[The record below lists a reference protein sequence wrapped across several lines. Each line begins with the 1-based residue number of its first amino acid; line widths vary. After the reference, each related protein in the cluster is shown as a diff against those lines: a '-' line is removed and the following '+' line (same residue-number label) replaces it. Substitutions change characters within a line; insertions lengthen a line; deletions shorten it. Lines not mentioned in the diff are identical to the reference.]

1 MDVGKSSAVD
11 DLQRIA
17 FIKNAQITWKTGS
30 WTLNAGLIST
40 TQFKV
45 QEDFW
50 GYRYMMMSFQDY
62 YKWGSSADLGVSA
75 AYKFTDWLSVDGIVV
90 NGEGYKKVQKNDGL
104 QYGLGAT
111 IQPVGG
117 LMFRLYGSVN
127 ESADETKENI
137 TNIATMIGYKGKSF
151 SIAAEY
157 NWMGNTKNVKD
168 ANQSGVSVYGTLK
181 LNKQLEWYTRY
192 DCLSSKDDWNLAK
205 DESMVMTGAQ
215 FKLGK
220 YIKLAPNFRMYMPK
234 QDGAKDRYMAYVSC
248 FFGI

>member
-1 MDVGKSSAVD
+1 M
-11 DLQRIA
+11 
-17 FIKNAQITWKTGS
+17 
-30 WTLNAGLIST
+30 
-40 TQFKV
+40 
-45 QEDFW
+45 
-50 GYRYMMMSFQDY
+50 
-62 YKWGSSADLGVSA
+62 
-75 AYKFTDWLSVDGIVV
+75 
-90 NGEGYKKVQKNDGL
+90 
-104 QYGLGAT
+104 
-111 IQPVGG
+111 
-117 LMFRLYGSVN
+117 
-127 ESADETKENI
+127 
-137 TNIATMIGYKGKSF
+137 
-151 SIAAEY
+151 
-157 NWMGNTKNVKD
+157 KD